1 MNKTLSLQA
10 TSAKTASE
18 VPTFTTAVTEAVA
31 PVAEV
36 LTVAP
41 KVIDLNKAVI
51 KEAITKGLALI
62 KEGKSKVD
70 AAMLIYTALIA
81 EEKDVVIAAFVKG
94 ATLTEKGA
102 VTYFYNCRRKAKKM
116 AKAV

>member
-1 MNKTLSLQA
+1 MNKTLSLPA
-10 TSAKTASE
+10 AAVKTASE
-18 VPTFTTAVTEAVA
+18 VPTFTKPATEAV
-31 PVAEV
+31 VV
-36 LTVAP
+36 VP

-51 KEAITKGLALI
+51 KEAITKGQALI

-81 EEKDVVIAAFVKG
+81 EEKDIVIAAFVKG

-102 VTYFYNCRRKAKKM
+102 VTYFYNCRRKFKKLN
-116 AKAV
+116 K